1 MNVRKLKKMVAK
13 KITEEI
19 SEDLTYHGLHHTLEV
34 YEACN
39 AYIKRMNI
47 KPHDAYLLR
56 TAALTHDV
64 GILSTYTHHEE
75 EGIKFVKKTLPDL
88 GYTKKEIDKVCE
100 LIMATQLPQDPKN
113 ELERIICD
121 ADLDYLGT
129 DAFYPIGDTLFREFL
144 KFGVVKNEEEWD
156 KLQIR
161 FLENH
166 HYHTPYAR
174 KYREPVKQKFLAEL
188 KEKWGLNGKDQN

>member
-1 MNVRKLKKMVAK
+1 MVAK

-19 SEDLTYHGLHHTLEV
+19 SEDLTYHGLHHTLDV

-39 AYIKRMNI
+39 AYIKRMNV

-75 EGIKFVKKTLPDL
+75 EGIKFVKRTLPDF

-121 ADLDYLGT
+121 ADLDYLGRP
-129 DAFYPIGDTLFREFL
+129 DYYEIAALLFQEL
-144 KFGVVKNEEEWD
+144 QANGVVRSEEQWR
-156 KLQIR
+156 QIQIS
-161 FLENH
+161 FLEKH
-166 HYHTPYAR
+166 QYHTEYAR
-174 KYREPVKQKFLAEL
+174 KNRQPIKERRLEEL
-188 KEKWGLNGKDQN
+188 KAV